1 MNLCCSCGV
10 RNPEGRLVC
19 YACGEW
25 VSYPA
30 RAAHAGRDDSQELR
44 DTAERRTCLCS
55 AGEHRALEAA
65 FLFSCAEEPG

>member
-30 RAAHAGRDDSQELR
+30 RTAHSGRRDAHELEETR
-44 DTAERRTCLCS
+44 ELS
-55 AGEHRALEAA
+55 ACPGSGGECRALEAA
-65 FLFSCAEEPG
+65 FLFSCGDDPK